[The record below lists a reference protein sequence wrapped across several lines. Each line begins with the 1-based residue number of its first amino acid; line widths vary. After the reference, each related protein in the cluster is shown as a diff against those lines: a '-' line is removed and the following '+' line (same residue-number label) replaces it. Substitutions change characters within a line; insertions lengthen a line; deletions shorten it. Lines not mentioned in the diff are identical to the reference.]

1 MHRLFIGLQ
10 PPAVIRI
17 ALRAVM
23 ADVPA
28 ARWQHDD
35 QLHLTLR
42 YIGEV
47 DARVA
52 DEVALA
58 MSRVQACIPDV
69 ALAGVGRFDRDGR
82 TDTLWVGLRPTEPL
96 AALHKKVD
104 RALVAIGLP
113 PEGRAFVPHIT
124 LARLPR
130 SQGAGP
136 AIDAFL
142 ARHAALSSEP
152 FVMPHLI
159 LYESH
164 LGTGGSAYD
173 IVARWPLG

>member
-10 PPAVIRI
+10 PPAAIRMV
-17 ALRAVM
+17 LRSVM
-23 ADVPA
+23 GEVPA
-28 ARWQHDD
+28 ARWQRDD

-47 DARVA
+47 NARLA
-52 DEVALA
+52 DDVALA
-58 MSRVQACIPDV
+58 MSRVQAPIPGV
-69 ALAGVGRFDRDGR
+69 ALAGVGRFEHDGR
-82 TDTLWVGLRPTEPL
+82 TDTLWAGLRPVEPL

-130 SQGAGP
+130 SHGTGP
-136 AIDAFL
+136 AIDSFL
-142 ARHAALSSEP
+142 ARNAALASPP
-152 FVMPHLI
+152 FAMAHLI

>member
-10 PPAVIRI
+10 PPAAIRI

-52 DEVALA
+52 DDVALA
-58 MSRVQACIPDV
+58 VGRVQAPVAHV

-152 FVMPHLI
+152 FAMPHLI